1 MGVFDFMKR
10 GAKNVF
16 RGAKRAGKN
25 LLRGASRAARG
36 AARKVS
42 SVLSPINEAA
52 KKIADKLNVDI
63 PLVGNPIERLKNVP
77 KLGTA
82 IRALSSVSSG
92 VDALEA
98 FGKGDDSQALQQMKD
113 VAKNLA
119 PKKARRV
126 LGLVDRLSKLSGG
139 GGGSGGGGSG
149 AGRLPVFDAGRI
161 SRLVDRLTTG

>member
-1 MGVFDFMKR
+1 MSFFNFIKR

-25 LLRGASRAARG
+25 LLRGASRPVRNV
-36 AARKVS
+36 ARKVS
-42 SVLSPINEAA
+42 SVISPINEAA

-63 PLVGNPIERLKNVP
+63 PLVGNPLERLKNVP

-82 IRALSSVSSG
+82 ISALSSVSSG
-92 VDALEA
+92 VDALESL
-98 FGKGDDSQALQQMKD
+98 GKGDDREALEKMKN

-126 LGLVDRLSKLSGG
+126 LN
-139 GGGSGGGGSG
+139 
-149 AGRLPVFDAGRI
+149 
-161 SRLVDRLTTG
+161 LVDRLT